1 MSELLLVENLKR
13 SFRDGQSELHVL
25 KGVSLKVGEGDFLAI
40 RGPSGAGK
48 STLLHLLGA
57 LDKPTDGKVY
67 LNRTDIHSLSDNALA
82 RFRNRMIGFVFQF
95 YHLFPEFSVLEN
107 VMAPAMVAG
116 RKTSGEKRALELLE
130 RVGLAN
136 RINHSPDKL
145 SAGEMQRVAIA
156 RALVN
161 NPEIVLADEPTG
173 NLDSD
178 NGEKIFGLIQELN
191 EKERRTFIIA
201 THEDALAKRAKR
213 VMTLVDGVLRG

>member
-1 MSELLLVENLKR
+1 MSELLVVENLKR
-13 SFRDGQSELHVL
+13 SFRDGQSELRVL
-25 KGVSLKVGEGDFLAI
+25 KGVSLKVEEGDFIAI

-67 LNRTDIHSLSDNALA
+67 LKGIDIHSLPDNALA
-82 RFRNRMIGFVFQF
+82 GFRNRMIGFVFQF

-107 VMAPAMVAG
+107 VLAPAMVAG
-116 RKTSGEKRALELLE
+116 RKTLGEKRALELLE

-136 RINHSPDKL
+136 RINHSPNKL

-161 NPEIVLADEPTG
+161 NPEIIFADEPTG

-178 NGEKIFGLIQELN
+178 NGERIFCLIRELN

-213 VMTLVDGVLRG
+213 VMTLVDGVLV

>member
-1 MSELLLVENLKR
+1 MSELLVAEGLKR

-25 KGVSLKVGEGDFLAI
+25 KGVSLKVGKGDFLAI

-67 LNRTDIHSLSDNALA
+67 LNRTDIHSLPDNALA

>member
-161 NPEIVLADEPTG
+161 NPEIILADEPTG

>member
-1 MSELLLVENLKR
+1 MSELLVVENLKR

-25 KGVSLKVGEGDFLAI
+25 KGVSLKVGKGDFLAI

-57 LDKPTDGKVY
+57 LDKPTDGKVC
-67 LNRTDIHSLSDNALA
+67 LNGTDIHSLSDNALA
-82 RFRNRMIGFVFQF
+82 GFRNRMIGFVFQF

-130 RVGLAN
+130 RVGLAD

-161 NPEIVLADEPTG
+161 NPEIVFADEPTG

-178 NGEKIFGLIQELN
+178 NGENFFGLIQELN

-213 VMTLVDGVLRG
+213 VMTLVDGILV